1 MAVELTAVVAWCDE
15 MTRKAVV
22 RDFPGS
28 YNGLQCANRGTVS
41 RLGAA
46 VDADARTLRAA
57 ADAGIDFLIV
67 HHGLFWAPP
76 IPLTG
81 PAYDK
86 VALLRDANLAVYGSH
101 LPLDGHP
108 EIGNNVLLA
117 RLLGLEPVERVFLH
131 EGEPIGLV
139 ATGVDSRDQLRT
151 RLERAFPGGVKA
163 VEFGQQAPQ
172 RIAILTGSGSSVVDR
187 LGEVDCDTLVTGEL
201 RQQYFTT
208 AADRGYNLYVAGH
221 HATEVFGVQALAAA
235 AAAHFD
241 LPWSFLDSGCPL

>member
-1 MAVELTAVVAWCDE
+1 MPIALDTLVAWCDAT
-15 MTRKAVV
+15 TRKDAY

-28 YNGLQCANRGTVS
+28 HNGLQCANRGTVT
-41 RLGAA
+41 RIGAA
-46 VDADARTLRAA
+46 VDADLKTLQAA
-57 ADAGIDFLIV
+57 AAAGIDFLIV

-81 PAYDK
+81 PAYEK

-108 EIGNNVLLA
+108 EMGNNVLLA
-117 RLLGLEPVERVFLH
+117 RLLDLQPLERVFLH

-139 ATGVDSRDQLRT
+139 ASAPPSRDVLRQ
-151 RLERAFPGGVKA
+151 RLEQKFPGGVKA
-163 VEFGQQAPQ
+163 VEFGLATPQ
-172 RIAILTGSGSSVVDR
+172 RIAILTGSGSSVVER

-221 HATEVFGVQALAAA
+221 HATETFGVKALAGAA
-235 AAAHFD
+235 AKHFD